1 MLTLVLLQA
10 LAQADA
16 GVPAWN
22 ALVGDDAQGEVVLAA
37 LVSPAPGGK
46 GTRVLLT
53 LPGGAQRTTDYADDD
68 RVALVAD
75 LRAALDQ
82 GPATLFVLTLDT
94 SLTLENG
101 KVALSAV
108 QAHTAKVELRF
119 AGPTR
124 VKGQPMPEVLQLVK
138 FAPPAPPLSQQQL
151 RAVFQGA
158 YGEVRSCYQRQ
169 LEANA
174 LQGKLIVELDV
185 VVDGSVADARLK
197 ASELDNID
205 VERCVMGVVR
215 ALRFPRPRG
224 APLVKVVWPF
234 LFKKGADKPPLPPI
248 RK

>member
-37 LVSPAPGGK
+37 LVSPAP
-46 GTRVLLT
+46 
-53 LPGGAQRTTDYADDD
+53 GAQRTTDYADDD

>member
-1 MLTLVLLQA
+1 MLTLVLMTA
-10 LAQADA
+10 LTQADA
-16 GVPAWN
+16 GAWS
-22 ALVGDDAQGEVVLAA
+22 ASVADDAQGERVLAA
-37 LVSPAPGGK
+37 VVSPAPANK
-46 GTRVLLT
+46 GTRVVLT

-94 SLTLENG
+94 RLSLDNG
-101 KVALSAV
+101 KVALSAA

-119 AGPTR
+119 AGPTKF
-124 VKGQPMPEVLQLVK
+124 KGQPMPEVLQLVK
-138 FAPPAPPLSQQQL
+138 FAPPAPPLSQEQI

-158 YGEVRSCYQRQ
+158 YGQVRACYQSQ

-185 VVDGSVADARLK
+185 VADGSVADGRLK

-215 ALRFPRPRG
+215 GLRFPRPRG